1 MSEER
6 NVVMKIKVLL
16 IIALVLPA
24 TGLCALVADAI
35 NPVTSSAGEEKAATR
50 ASQVAKPEL
59 PQEKQTSLGLYLT
72 AQEAYEKW
80 KESPETVKIID
91 VRTTEEYLFVG
102 HAEMAWNIPS
112 MLQTYE
118 WDANKKK
125 LPMKPNPEFV
135 AQVKEIAKPSDTLL
149 VMCRSGGRSALAV
162 NRLAEAEF
170 RSVYN
175 IIDGMEG
182 DTVDDPVSV
191 FHDKRMKNG
200 WKNSGLPWTYE
211 LVPERM
217 RLPKR

>member
-16 IIALVLPA
+16 IVALVLLA
-24 TGLCALVADAI
+24 TGLCALVADAV
-35 NPVTSSAGEEKAATR
+35 NPTTSGAGEETTETR
-50 ASQVAKPEL
+50 APQVAKPEL

-80 KESPETVKIID
+80 KEAPETVKIID

-118 WDANKKK
+118 WDANKKE
-125 LPMKPNPEFV
+125 LPVKPNPDFV
-135 AQVKEIAKPSDTLL
+135 SQVKEVAKPSDTLL

-170 RSVYN
+170 RNVYN

-191 FHDKRMKNG
+191 FHDKRMRNG

-211 LVPERM
+211 LIPERM

>member
-80 KESPETVKIID
+80 KDAPETVKIID

-125 LPMKPNPEFV
+125 LPMKPNPDFV
-135 AQVKEIAKPSDTLL
+135 SQVKGIAKPSDTLL

-170 RSVYN
+170 RNVYN

-211 LVPERM
+211 LVPAQM

>member
-1 MSEER
+1 
-6 NVVMKIKVLL
+6 
-16 IIALVLPA
+16 
-24 TGLCALVADAI
+24 
-35 NPVTSSAGEEKAATR
+35 
-50 ASQVAKPEL
+50 
-59 PQEKQTSLGLYLT
+59 
-72 AQEAYEKW
+72 
-80 KESPETVKIID
+80 
-91 VRTTEEYLFVG
+91 
-102 HAEMAWNIPS
+102 

-125 LPMKPNPEFV
+125 LPMIPNPDFV
-135 AQVKEIAKPSDTLL
+135 SQVKEFAKPSDTLL

-170 RSVYN
+170 RNVYN

>member
-1 MSEER
+1 
-6 NVVMKIKVLL
+6 MKIKVLL
-16 IIALVLPA
+16 IVGLVLPP
-24 TGLCALVADAI
+24 TGLCALVAEAV
-35 NPVTSSAGEEKAATR
+35 NSATSSAGEETTETR
-50 ASQVAKPEL
+50 ASQAAKPDL
-59 PQEKQTSLGLYLT
+59 PQEKQTSLGLYVT
-72 AQEAYEKW
+72 AHEAYEKW
-80 KESPETVKIID
+80 KAAPETVKIID

-118 WDANKKK
+118 WDAGKKK
-125 LPMKPNPEFV
+125 LPMKPNPDFV
-135 AQVKEIAKPSDTLL
+135 AQVKEIARPTDTLL

-170 RSVYN
+170 RNVYN

-182 DTVDDPVSV
+182 DAVDDPASV
-191 FHDKRMKNG
+191 FYDKRMKNG

-217 RLPKR
+217 RLPRR